1 MKSLWDEIANDI
13 LDKVY
18 GNMTEQLEYDTDRI
32 IEAIKK
38 RIDKL
43 NAYDT
48 QRYKAAVTNH
58 QDVMGYLCGFDTAV
72 EIMKEQLK

>member
-38 RIDKL
+38 IIR
-43 NAYDT
+43 
-48 QRYKAAVTNH
+48 H
-58 QDVMGYLCGFDTAV
+58 
-72 EIMKEQLK
+72 